1 MTAAYGAIGRIDY
14 GSRTNTVIPMP
25 ASVGSGDFLV
35 LVHITANSG
44 TAVSASLPSGWDAL
58 GTAQTGSDGSFGW
71 RAIMGTRTAT
81 GSEPSDYTCTHSS
94 TNSEGMIIRIDGSNT
109 LSVDVSSQNH
119 TTGTSPTTAT
129 GTAVSTTVTDALL
142 LFIAL
147 NWNETA
153 LTVPSGMTERQD
165 SQFLYLATQ
174 ALSASG
180 STGTRTFTAGANP
193 WFANMVAIKDV
204 AGGGAYSLDID
215 AGSYA
220 LTGQAVTLTQAKLVD
235 ASAGSYALTGQ
246 DVTLT
251 RALPLAVDAGTYTLT
266 GQAVTLT
273 HAWLVD
279 AAAGSY
285 ALTGQDVALQYGK
298 TINVDAGS
306 YAVTGQDVTF
316 DRTYALDVAAGS
328 YALSGQAV
336 SLELGRAIA
345 ADAGSYALTGQTVAL
360 DRTYVL
366 DAAAGSYTLTG
377 QDVTFQVARLVDAA
391 AGSYAITGQDVALD
405 LASGKQVIADAGSYA
420 LTGDD
425 VSLINTWVVDAESG
439 TYAIAG
445 GDVGLTINTV
455 IEETPPVTVAG
466 GATSY
471 APKTLKQLAREKR
484 KQIAAEARARVM
496 RAVEIGAVNDNKGL
510 AELLADVRQE
520 AVSDA
525 PQGMSRQEMDD
536 LFRRIG
542 DAARRALQEQEDD
555 DEIAFLLAV

>member
-1 MTAAYGAIGRIDY
+1 MTAAYGTIARVDY
-14 GSRTNTVIPMP
+14 GTRTNVTQALPSGT
-25 ASVGSGDFLV
+25 ADGDFLLWYV
-35 LVHITANSG
+35 VTGNS
-44 TAVSASLPSGWDAL
+44 TAVTPAFPGGWTQIGSTQSGADSGGFDWVGIWGYRVAS
-58 GTAQTGSDGSFGW
+58 
-71 RAIMGTRTAT
+71 
-81 GSEPSDYTCTHSS
+81 SEPSDYTATHSS
-94 TNSEGMIIRIDGSNT
+94 CGSESLMIRITGDGT
-109 LSVDVSSQNH
+109 LSIDVSSNNH
-119 TTGTSPTTAT
+119 TTGSGITTTAT
-129 GTAVSTTVTDALL
+129 GVDPTVADGLL
-142 LFIAL
+142 VFISL
-147 NWNETA
+147 NWNEAA
-153 LTVPSGMTERQD
+153 LSPPTSMTERQD
-165 SQFLYLATQ
+165 GQFLYLATQ
-174 ALSASG
+174 ALTVDTATGNKTQTHG
-180 STGTRTFTAGANP
+180 SDP
-193 WFANMVAIKDV
+193 WFGNLVVIKDV
-204 AGGGAYSLDID
+204 VGGGAFSLDID

-251 RALPLAVDAGTYTLT
+251 RALPLAVDAGSYTLT

-285 ALTGQDVALQYGK
+285 ALTGQDVSLQYGK

-306 YAVTGQDVTF
+306 YALTGQDVTF
-316 DRTYALDVAAGS
+316 DRTYVLDVAAGS

-366 DAAAGSYTLTG
+366 DAAAGSYALTG
-377 QDVTFQVARLVDAA
+377 QDVTFQIARLVDAS
-391 AGSYAITGQDVALD
+391 AGSYTITGQDVDLE
-405 LASGKQVIADAGSYA
+405 LASGQQLVADAGSYA

-439 TYAIAG
+439 TYAITG

-496 RAVEIGAVNDNKGL
+496 RAVEVGAVNDNKGL